1 MHAHAISYTRSHEK
15 ESGRKSKIAPHS
27 NMGGVSDKY
36 EQRLLR
42 RSVQYDVPVRVVCGP
57 RPSFIPGGRA
67 PRREQSP
74 AAMIPFTKT
83 HGLYVGDDIDGE
95 CQPVFLTTG
104 RALDR

>member
-1 MHAHAISYTRSHEK
+1 MDT
-15 ESGRKSKIAPHS
+15 S
-27 NMGGVSDKY
+27 NTS
-36 EQRLLR
+36 EQQRLAR
-42 RSVQYDVPVRVVCGP
+42 RGADVHRLVFSSDRVRVRVVCGP

-83 HGLYVGDDIDGE
+83 HGLYVGDEIDGE

>member
-1 MHAHAISYTRSHEK
+1 
-15 ESGRKSKIAPHS
+15 
-27 NMGGVSDKY
+27 MGGLEIETVAQTD
-36 EQRLLR
+36 RLRLR
-42 RSVQYDVPVRVVCGP
+42 ERDPDFYRSILCASASRYSSEP

-83 HGLYVGDDIDGE
+83 HGLYVGDEIDGE